1 MAHLFRLFVT
11 GLLAALP
18 LAATVAIFWW
28 AAAILI
34 RWLGPHS
41 GFGGVMVSIGL
52 GVSGSEVVGY
62 LIGITLVVVA
72 ILLLGVLVQT
82 GLHWGAARVMS
93 AVVRRIPVV
102 STVYDLAHKLVGL
115 LRQRDAEG
123 PKTMSA
129 VWCRFGGPAAEG
141 RGNDDGGAMVLALLA
156 SPEVLQ
162 LQGGRYL
169 AVLVPTAP
177 VPVGGG
183 LLFVPESW
191 VTPAQMGVEAV
202 TSIYIS
208 MGVTAPQHL
217 GALAARTAQTPSA
230 SKAA

>member
-1 MAHLFRLFVT
+1 MAHLLRLFVT

-18 LAATVAIFWW
+18 LAATIAIFWW
-28 AAAILI
+28 AAAFLI
-34 RWLGPHS
+34 RWLGPDS
-41 GFGGVMVSIGL
+41 AFGGVMVSIGL
-52 GVSGSEVVGY
+52 GVTGSEVVGY
-62 LIGITLVVVA
+62 MIGIALVALA

-102 STVYDLAHKLVGL
+102 STVYDMVHKLVGL

-123 PKTMSA
+123 PKSMSA
-129 VWCRFGGPAAEG
+129 VWCRFGGEG
-141 RGNDDGGAMVLALLA
+141 DGNAAMVLALLA
-156 SPEVLQ
+156 SSEVLQ
-162 LQGGRYL
+162 IHGGRYL

-183 LLFVPESW
+183 LIFVPEAW
-191 VTPAQMGVEAV
+191 VTPAQMGIEAV

-217 GALAARTAQTPSA
+217 GARVSQAAQTPSA
-230 SKAA
+230 GKAA